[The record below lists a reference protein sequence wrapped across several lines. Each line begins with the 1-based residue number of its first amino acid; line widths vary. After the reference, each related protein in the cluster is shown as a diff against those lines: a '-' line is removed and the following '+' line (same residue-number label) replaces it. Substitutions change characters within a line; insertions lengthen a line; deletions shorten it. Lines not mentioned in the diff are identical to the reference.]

1 MEINETNQ
9 ASLRFCIFLIT
20 DLTWSKKILQN
31 RSRKISYSNT
41 LLCHN
46 FQGPESHLQDLLSRK
61 SGGD

>member
-1 MEINETNQ
+1 MEINQTNQ
-9 ASLRFCIFLIT
+9 ACLRFCIFLIT
-20 DLTWSKKILQN
+20 YLTWSNKFLQN

-46 FQGPESHLQDLLSRK
+46 FQGPESHLQDLLSQR